1 MCDTVDRRST
11 RLYCILLCFVAFTQ
25 ARSSAAVRGAQC
37 SLRSHVRLASRVL
50 LREADVCSSPHDCS
64 TDCCELGRTRGAR
77 YQIAD
82 VHGLQA
88 SSEVAY
94 SHDLLRD
101 TSTATQQCAL
111 AAPHGPPN
119 EAPQAPTTSPTIFS
133 TP

>member
-1 MCDTVDRRST
+1 MRDTVDRRST

-37 SLRSHVRLASRVL
+37 SLRSQVRLASRVL

-94 SHDLLRD
+94 SHGIY
-101 TSTATQQCAL
+101 C
-111 AAPHGPPN
+111 
-119 EAPQAPTTSPTIFS
+119 
-133 TP
+133 

>member
-1 MCDTVDRRST
+1 MLRGEVSTLYPVERGRGYSVEGRSKRSRVFRMRDTVDRRST

-64 TDCCELGRTRGAR
+64 TDCCELGCTRGAR

-94 SHDLLRD
+94 Y
-101 TSTATQQCAL
+101 
-111 AAPHGPPN
+111 HG
-119 EAPQAPTTSPTIFS
+119 IYC
-133 TP
+133 